1 MLSRRA
7 FNRLPTFI
15 IISPPF
21 SGRVHYNPVFI
32 KLQPEIGFY
41 EIYRQAKEKAQ
52 GSHGVRCPAL
62 VLCGLQNRSGRD
74 QLSAHQQHE
83 GVQGV
88 SPWHTTLLARYS
100 VLYLPATGVRKRR
113 RKVGQSALYHG
124 LGKGA
129 RGWQVYKVRADH
141 LIRWYALGRN
151 CQSSH
156 SALWASHHAGKSG
169 SFGERVG
176 LIGTYNAVPPTS
188 ALKSVNSFI
197 GFEIPK

>member
-1 MLSRRA
+1 MGKRKSA
-7 FNRLPTFI
+7 
-15 IISPPF
+15 
-21 SGRVHYNPVFI
+21 G
-32 KLQPEIGFY
+32 QPW
-41 EIYRQAKEKAQ
+41 
-52 GSHGVRCPAL
+52 VRCPAL
-62 VLCGLQNRSGRD
+62 VLCGLQNRGGRN
-74 QLSAHQQHE
+74 QLGAHQQHE

-100 VLYLPATGVRKRR
+100 VLYLPATGVRKRG

-156 SALWASHHAGKSG
+156 SPLWASHHAGKSG

-176 LIGTYNAVPPTS
+176 LTAGAIIAVAVFFINGEMQRVSGDTPKYRNFNKVPLS
-188 ALKSVNSFI
+188 SVQ
-197 GFEIPK
+197 